1 MNFFSSAAKNVLTR
15 NFCAVTSRRAFIREN
30 HLHAI
35 GPTNKL
41 PEFKGQAVVNGEFKS
56 ISNEDFKNKWL
67 IFFFYPLDF
76 TFVCPTE
83 IIAFSD
89 RAKEFRSLNTE
100 IVACSCDSHF
110 SHLAWIQQPRKEG
123 GLGDMDIPVLSDF
136 NKDIAKKFGVYDEKM
151 GVAYRGLFLS
161 DPKGIIRHIVVND
174 LPIGRSVDE
183 TLRTLKAVQHF
194 EKHGEVCP
202 ADFSEGQET
211 IDPKN
216 PKEYFGKVNK

>member
-1 MNFFSSAAKNVLTR
+1 MNFFSATAKSLLTR
-15 NFCAVTSRRAFIREN
+15 NLCAIPRRSVLREN

-41 PEFKGQAVVNGEFKS
+41 PEFKGQAVVNGEFKT
-56 ISNEDFKNKWL
+56 ISNEDYKNKWL

-89 RAKEFRSLNTE
+89 RAKEFRNLNAE

-123 GLGDMDIPVLSDF
+123 GLGDMEIPVLSDF

-161 DPKGIIRHIVVND
+161 DPKGVIRHIVVND

-183 TLRTLKAVQHF
+183 TLRILKAVQHF

-202 ADFSEGQET
+202 ADWEDDKPSIKPG
-211 IDPKN
+211 N
-216 PKEYFGKVNK
+216 HKEYFEKVNK